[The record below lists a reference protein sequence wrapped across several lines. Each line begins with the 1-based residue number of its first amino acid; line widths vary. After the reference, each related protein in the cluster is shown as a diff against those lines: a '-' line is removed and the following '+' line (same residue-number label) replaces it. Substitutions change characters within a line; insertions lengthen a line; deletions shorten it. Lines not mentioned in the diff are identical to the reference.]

1 MMTAQLTLSCK
12 LNNSILTIMTLS
24 SLSYSKNILN
34 KFYSSIAS
42 QFKLTTSVVSTSP
55 PPPASFRQLLAAIL
69 QMRLDS

>member
-1 MMTAQLTLSCK
+1 MTTQLTLSCK

-55 PPPASFRQLLAAIL
+55 PPASFRQLLAAIL